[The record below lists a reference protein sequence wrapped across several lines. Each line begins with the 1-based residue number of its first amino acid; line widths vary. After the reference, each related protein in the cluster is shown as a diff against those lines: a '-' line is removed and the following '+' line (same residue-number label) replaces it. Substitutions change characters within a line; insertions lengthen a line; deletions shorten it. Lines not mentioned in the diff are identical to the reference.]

1 MSDPFEKFRTL
12 LTETYLFPA
21 NYTHKFIGKNS
32 DLFRTSVTEF
42 EAKFVGL
49 KRVGEK
55 QSANGNH
62 LALTYDFLAGT
73 AEDIIE
79 LAKATHLISDLT
91 YIL

>member
-1 MSDPFEKFRTL
+1 MSDSFDKFRQL

-32 DLFRTSVTEF
+32 EIFRNSVAEF
-42 EAKFVGL
+42 EGKFVGL

-55 QSANGNH
+55 QSASGNH

-73 AEDIIE
+73 ADDIIE
-79 LAKATHLISDLT
+79 LAKATHKISDLL